1 MAILKNDDL
10 SFEFNYTGFE
20 CGWVQYQFYFRW
32 KGESVIRHD
41 LLKDWSEYWASRP
54 TGAFL
59 ANEHRQD
66 TLIPFLKNVLEK
78 DEPDYW
84 EPLEP
89 DIIVAVYPG
98 MYFPFLPS
106 HMKLIYER
114 DEIKAKRIAREQE
127 KAKKG
132 KLPDDAFTFIAFVD
146 AYNLK
151 DARAYQGQ
159 GLSWQMIVHRNAL
172 EQFVA
177 DLEEEYRVF
186 KESFGVDQYDEDE

>member
-1 MAILKNDDL
+1 M
-10 SFEFNYTGFE
+10 
-20 CGWVQYQFYFRW
+20 
-32 KGESVIRHD
+32 
-41 LLKDWSEYWASRP
+41 
-54 TGAFL
+54 
-59 ANEHRQD
+59 
-66 TLIPFLKNVLEK
+66 LEK

-114 DEIKAKRIAREQE
+114 DEIKAKRIARDQE

-151 DARAYQGQ
+151 DAGAYRGQ